1 MAIPDFQSIMLPLL
15 KYISDGK
22 EHNSKEVTQALANE
36 YNLTKEE
43 RNELLPSGKSKTFT
57 NRVAWAKAHLLS
69 AGLIKSIKRGYYR
82 ISESGME
89 VLSKKPDQINMKY
102 LDQFRDYKNWRKGDN
117 NKKDDKKSEDKSETI
132 ESFQEKT
139 PDEIIKE
146 AHIELRQK
154 LIQEVLTELKNC
166 SPRYF
171 ERVVLDLLVKM
182 GYGGSFDDAASM
194 TSVTGDEGIDGEIK
208 EDKLGLDTIYIQA
221 KKWENMV
228 GRPEI
233 QKFLGALMGKN
244 ASKGVFIT
252 TSDYSKN
259 AREFIKQIGGKK
271 IVLIDG
277 TQLAEYMI
285 DHDLGVSIS
294 ETIYIKTLDTDYFNE
309 E

>member
-22 EHNSKEVTQALANE
+22 EYNSTEVTKALADE
-36 YNLTKEE
+36 YNLTREE
-43 RNELLPSGKSKTFT
+43 RNELLPSGTQSRFS
-57 NRVAWAKAHLLS
+57 NRVAWAKSHLVK
-69 AGLIKSIKRGYYR
+69 AGFIKAPKRGYYK
-82 ISESGME
+82 ITDLG
-89 VLSKKPDQINMKY
+89 INTLKENLKNIDLQY
-102 LDQFRDYKNWRKGDN
+102 LDKFEGHKQWRTPKKKNEIE
-117 NKKDDKKSEDKSETI
+117 KSEIHE
-132 ESFQEKT
+132 ESDKT
-139 PDEIIKE
+139 PDEIIKD
-146 AHIELRQK
+146 AHDELRQK
-154 LIQEVLTELKNC
+154 LILEVLTELKNC

-194 TSVTGDEGIDGEIK
+194 TSVTGDDGIDGEIK

-221 KKWENMV
+221 KKWESMV

-244 ASKGVFIT
+244 ATKGVFIT
-252 TSDYSKN
+252 TSDFSKN

-277 TQLAEYMI
+277 TQLAQYMI

-294 ETIYIKTLDTDYFNE
+294 ETIYIKTLDTDYFDE
-309 E
+309 QLT